1 MIFSYLA
8 KRLRRH
14 PSEAIVSAA
23 IVLVIVVFLI
33 GLHIA
38 RDNLI
43 ADMNHAYDSIEI
55 RCRVT
60 SADNSRDYSLPITED
75 YVKMLT
81 EEGGELYPYVK
92 DVFLLETYGTAAVLP
107 SDTPPENYYGAPGM
121 DVELHMTNDP
131 ESYTAKEGAEYVY
144 KDGYSAADFAGTE
157 PVCMISHMLESMVGE
172 DGTVIVRVARGG
184 IAMKMKVIGVYA
196 DENNTVFGAWQPL
209 VDLIATIDWKPNV
222 GSMAFTISDNRKL
235 DVAKV
240 ILRDYYVPASK
251 LNNDSVQLGLVVDD
265 SVFVDTIT
273 VYERSLSLLNVVQT
287 LVYVL
292 SIGISFLVAY
302 LNIRTRKLELAV
314 MRSLGTRSVALY
326 TEVLCEHALFFLIGG
341 ILATVG
347 VMLFGMMPKAEQ
359 MKTIG
364 TFMLCYLL
372 GVAIA
377 VAQATSGKIMQ
388 TLKGKE

>member
-1 MIFSYLA
+1 MIFSYLI

-14 PSEAIVSAA
+14 PSEAVVSAA

-33 GLHIA
+33 GLHAA
-38 RDNLI
+38 RADLL
-43 ADMNHAYDSIEI
+43 ADMDRAYDTIEI

-60 SADNSRDYSLPITED
+60 SADNSHDYSLPITED

-107 SDTPPENYYGAPGM
+107 PDTPVEHYYGAAGTM
-121 DVELHMTNDP
+121 VDLHMTNDP
-131 ESYTAKEGAEYVY
+131 ESYTVKEGAEFVY
-144 KDGYSAADFAGTE
+144 RDGYSAADFTGTE
-157 PVCMISHMLESMVGE
+157 PVCVISDKLESLVGE
-172 DGTVIVRVARGG
+172 DGTVIVRVAQGS
-184 IAMKMKVIGVYA
+184 IAMKMKVIGVYG
-196 DENNTVFGAWQPL
+196 DEINTVFGAWQPL
-209 VDLIATIDWKPNV
+209 LELISTINWKPNV
-222 GSMAFTISDNRKL
+222 GSMAFTIADNRKL
-235 DVAKV
+235 DVAKT
-240 ILRDYYVPASK
+240 ILRNYYVPASR
-251 LNNDSVQLGLVVDD
+251 LNNDSAQLGLIVDD
-265 SVFVDTIT
+265 SLFVDTIT
-273 VYERSLSLLNVVQT
+273 VYERSLSLLNVVRT

-302 LNIRTRKLELAV
+302 LNIRSRKLELAV
-314 MRSLGTRSVALY
+314 MRSMGTRSIALY
-326 TEVLCEHALFFLIGG
+326 VEVLGEHTLFFLLGG

-347 VMLFGMMPKAEQ
+347 AMLFGMMPGVEQ
-359 MKTIG
+359 MKTVG

-372 GVAIA
+372 GVAVA